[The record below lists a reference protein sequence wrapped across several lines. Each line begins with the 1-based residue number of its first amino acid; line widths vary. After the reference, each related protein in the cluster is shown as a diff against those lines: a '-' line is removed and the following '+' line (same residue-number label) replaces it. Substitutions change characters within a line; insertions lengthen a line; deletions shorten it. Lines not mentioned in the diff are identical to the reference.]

1 MSVRLLVAARLHT
14 NMRLPTLVLLVMLS
28 ACQCGERVMGS
39 GSRFVV
45 EPVSVEFGDVAAGR
59 VELKE
64 LVGRVVGRA
73 GVQLSAVSIEQGA
86 SKPFSTTLA
95 PRLVNPGDEVRFVVQ
110 YRAPSSASAD
120 VGVLVIDLDGD
131 QVRVPLSARVPASC
145 APRTS
150 CLVLESVTAECGQQ
164 PDGCGG
170 FVSCGT
176 CAIGQQCVSQRCVD
190 VARDAGL
197 AVDAG
202 QPFDAG
208 APVDAGSALDAGT
221 VVDAGVCLPTSCTAR
236 GAVCGSL
243 DDGCGATLNC
253 GACGNGASCQQNACV
268 CSGGAEQCGD
278 GVDNDCDGN
287 VDCTDSDCASVMAC
301 AQPVCTIT
309 TPEVQV
315 TAAPSNAFTAFI
327 ASVGN
332 GEWGVIAHES
342 FGNSNLRYSY
352 QRLDAQL
359 ATVGAPAPMVGMLAA
374 HKPFAAWT
382 GSEFGLA
389 WSDTRNQS
397 NDVYFTR
404 LSRTGQRMLAADVAV
419 STLPGLEFPASI
431 GWNAGAQEFGVV
443 WGDSRPPAQGNDR
456 SLFFR
461 RVNAQGQTIGAE
473 VSLTPNPMG
482 ITTDYSD
489 VVWGGSNW
497 GVVATQLR
505 NGSPYMLFHRLS
517 STGAPELNETQLN
530 AVGQGAFQPR
540 IATSPNHY
548 GVVFQEYRGTAFT
561 QSDIVFTRL
570 AKSGPASAV
579 RVPLTTSGSATL
591 PTVVWT
597 GAGWLVF
604 FADQRTGFSR
614 IWATRLDANGVRVGS
629 DELVSCMPGA
639 ASFPHASFDGTR
651 VAVVWTSNV
660 GGLSQAFV
668 KSFVP

>member
-1 MSVRLLVAARLHT
+1 MSARPLAVSLLVT
-14 NMRLPTLVLLVMLS
+14 LS
-28 ACQCGERVMGS
+28 ACQCGERVIGS

-45 EPVSVEFGDVAAGR
+45 EPGSVEFGDVGAGE

-73 GVQLSAVSIEQGA
+73 GVRLSSVSIEQSV

-110 YRAPSSASAD
+110 YTAPASSSAD

-145 APRTS
+145 SPRTS
-150 CLVLESVTAECGQQ
+150 CLVLESVTVECGQQ

-176 CAIGQQCVSQRCVD
+176 CAMGQQCVSQRCVD
-190 VARDAGL
+190 VPRDGGVV
-197 AVDAG
+197 VDAG

-208 APVDAGSALDAGT
+208 VS
-221 VVDAGVCLPTSCTAR
+221 VDAGVCFPTSCTAR

-243 DDGCGATLNC
+243 ADGCGGTLDC
-253 GACGNGASCQQNACV
+253 GTCGNGASCQQNACV

-301 AQPVCTIT
+301 AQPACTNT
-309 TPEVQV
+309 APEVQV
-315 TAAPSNAFTAFI
+315 TTAPGNAFTAFI
-327 ASVGN
+327 ATVGN
-332 GEWGVIAHES
+332 GAWGVVSHES
-342 FGNSNLRYSY
+342 FGNSNLRFSY
-352 QRLDAQL
+352 QRLNAQL
-359 ATVGAPAPMVGMLAA
+359 QTMGAAVPLQGTLAA
-374 HKPFAAWT
+374 QKPFGAWT
-382 GSEFGLA
+382 GTELGLA
-389 WSDTRNQS
+389 WSDNRNS
-397 NDVYFTR
+397 GNDVYFTR
-404 LSRTGQRMLAADVAV
+404 LSGTGQRMLAGDVPI

-431 GWNAGAQEFGVV
+431 GWNAGAQEFGVI

-456 SLFFR
+456 SLYFR
-461 RVNAQGQTIGAE
+461 RVNAQGQTVGSE
-473 VSLTPNPMG
+473 VSLTPNPTG

-489 VVWGGSNW
+489 LVWGGSNW
-497 GVVATQLR
+497 GVVATQVR
-505 NGSPYMLFHRLS
+505 NDTPYMLFHRLS

-540 IATSPNHY
+540 IAVSPNHY
-548 GVVFQEYRGTAFT
+548 GVVFQEYRGTSFA
-561 QSDIVFTRL
+561 QSDIIFTRL
-570 AKSGPASAV
+570 AKSGPANAV

-597 GAGWLVF
+597 GSGWLVF
-604 FADQRTGFSR
+604 FSDQRTGVAR
-614 IWATRLDANGVRVGS
+614 IWATRLDANGARVGS
-629 DELVSCMPGA
+629 DELISCMPGA
-639 ASFPHASFDGTR
+639 ASFPHAAFDGTR

>member
-1 MSVRLLVAARLHT
+1 MRLLPLSFV
-14 NMRLPTLVLLVMLS
+14 VMLS

-39 GSRFVV
+39 ASRFVV
-45 EPVSVEFGDVAAGR
+45 EPASVDFGDVGAGK
-59 VELKE
+59 VELRE

-73 GVQLSAVSIEQGA
+73 GVRLSSVTIEQGA

-95 PRLVNPGDEVRFVVQ
+95 PRTVNSGDEVRFVVQ
-110 YRAPSSASAD
+110 YTAPSTASAD

-145 APRTS
+145 SPRTS

-170 FVSCGT
+170 FVTCGT
-176 CAIGQQCVSQRCVD
+176 CASGQQCVSLRCVD
-190 VARDAGL
+190 VPRDAGVV
-197 AVDAG
+197 VDAG
-202 QPFDAG
+202 QP
-208 APVDAGSALDAGT
+208 LDAGIA
-221 VVDAGVCLPTSCTAR
+221 VDAGVCFPTSCTAR

-243 DDGCGATLNC
+243 SDGCGGTLNC
-253 GACGNGASCQQNACV
+253 GTCGNGASCQQNACV

-278 GVDNDCDGN
+278 SVDNDCDGN

-301 AQPVCTIT
+301 AQPSCTIT

-315 TAAPSNAFTAFI
+315 TTAPSNAFTAFI
-327 ASVGN
+327 SSVGN

-342 FGNSNLRYSY
+342 FGNSNLRFSY
-352 QRLDAQL
+352 QRLNAQL
-359 ATVGAPAPMVGMLAA
+359 QPVGAPSPMVGMLAA

-397 NDVYFTR
+397 NDVFFTR
-404 LSRTGQRMLAADVAV
+404 LSPTGQRMLAADVPV

-431 GWNAGAQEFGVV
+431 GWNAGVQEFGVV

-456 SLFFR
+456 SLYFR
-461 RVNAQGQTIGAE
+461 RVNAQGQTVGAE
-473 VSLTPNPMG
+473 VSLTPNPAG

-489 VVWGGSNW
+489 LVWGGSNW

-505 NGSPYMLFHRLS
+505 NDTPYMLFHRLS

-548 GVVFQEYRGTAFT
+548 GVVFQEYRGTAFS
-561 QSDIVFTRL
+561 QSDIIFTRL
-570 AKSGPASAV
+570 AKSGPANAV
-579 RVPLTTSGSATL
+579 RVPLTTSGSASL

-604 FADQRTGFSR
+604 FSDQRTGVAR
-614 IWATRLDANGVRVGS
+614 IWATRLDANGARVGS
-629 DELVSCMPGA
+629 DELISCLPGA

>member
-1 MSVRLLVAARLHT
+1 MRLLT
-14 NMRLPTLVLLVMLS
+14 STFLVLLS

-45 EPVSVEFGDVAAGR
+45 EPASVEFGDVGAGR

-73 GVQLSAVSIEQGA
+73 GVRLSSVSIEQGA

-95 PRLVNPGDEVRFVVQ
+95 PRLVSPGDEVRFVVQ
-110 YRAPSSASAD
+110 YTSPSGSSAD
-120 VGVLVIDLDGD
+120 VGVLVVDLDGD

-145 APRTS
+145 SPRTS

-170 FVSCGT
+170 FVTCGT
-176 CAIGQQCVSQRCVD
+176 CATGQQCASQRCVD
-190 VARDAGL
+190 VPRDAGQRIDAGVL
-197 AVDAG
+197 VDAG
-202 QPFDAG
+202 VA
-208 APVDAGSALDAGT
+208 
-221 VVDAGVCLPTSCTAR
+221 VDAGVCFPTSCTAR

-243 DDGCGATLNC
+243 SDGCGGTLNC

-287 VDCTDSDCASVMAC
+287 VDCADPDCASVMAC
-301 AQPVCTIT
+301 AQPACTIT
-309 TPEVQV
+309 APEVQV
-315 TAAPSNAFTAFI
+315 TFAPANAFTAFI
-327 ASVGN
+327 GSVGS

-359 ATVGAPAPMVGMLAA
+359 QRVGAPAPMVGMLAA

-397 NDVYFTR
+397 NDVFFTR
-404 LSRTGQRMLAADVAV
+404 LSSTGQRMLSADVPV

-431 GWNAGAQEFGVV
+431 GWNAGAQEFGVA

-456 SLFFR
+456 SLYFR

-473 VSLTPNPMG
+473 VSLTSNPTG
-482 ITTDYSD
+482 VTTDYSD
-489 VVWGGSNW
+489 LVWGGSNW

-505 NGSPYMLFHRLS
+505 NNTPYMLFHRLS
-517 STGAPELNETQLN
+517 STGAPELTETQLN

-548 GVVFQEYRGTAFT
+548 GVVFQEYRGSSFA
-561 QSDIVFTRL
+561 QSDVIFTRL
-570 AKSGPASAV
+570 SKSGPANAV

-604 FADQRTGFSR
+604 FADQRTGVSR
-614 IWATRLDANGVRVGS
+614 IWATRLDANGTRMGS

-651 VAVVWTSNV
+651 VAVVWTSSV

>member
-1 MSVRLLVAARLHT
+1 MRLLIAAF
-14 NMRLPTLVLLVMLS
+14 LVMLP

-45 EPVSVEFGDVAAGR
+45 EPASVEFGDVGVGK

-73 GVQLSAVSIEQGA
+73 GVRLSSVSIEQSA

-95 PRLVNPGDEVRFVVQ
+95 PRVANAGDEVRFVVQ
-110 YRAPSSASAD
+110 YTAPSSSSAD

-145 APRTS
+145 SPRTS
-150 CLVLESVTAECGQQ
+150 CLVLESATAMCGQQ

-170 FVSCGT
+170 FVSCV
-176 CAIGQQCVSQRCVD
+176 CAKGQQCVAQRCVD
-190 VARDAGL
+190 LPRDAGL
-197 AVDAG
+197 TVDAG
-202 QPFDAG
+202 LRLDAG
-208 APVDAGSALDAGT
+208 VTVDAGS
-221 VVDAGVCLPTSCTAR
+221 CLPTSCTAR

-243 DDGCGATLNC
+243 ADGCGGTLDC
-253 GACGNGASCQQNACV
+253 GTCGNGASCQQNACV
-268 CSGGAEQCGD
+268 CAGGAEQCGD

-287 VDCTDSDCASVMAC
+287 VDCADPDCASVMAC
-301 AQPVCTIT
+301 AQPACTIT
-309 TPEVQV
+309 APEVQV
-315 TAAPSNAFTAFI
+315 TFAPGNAFTAFI
-327 ASVGN
+327 GSVGN
-332 GEWGVIAHES
+332 GQWGVIAHES

-359 ATVGAPAPMVGMLAA
+359 QPVGAAAPMVGMLAA

-404 LSRTGQRMLAADVAV
+404 LSVAGQRMLAADVPI

-456 SLFFR
+456 SLYFR
-461 RVNAQGQTIGAE
+461 RVNAQGLTIGAE
-473 VSLTPNPMG
+473 VSLTSNPTG
-482 ITTDYSD
+482 VATDYSD
-489 VVWGGSNW
+489 LVWGGSNW
-497 GVVATQLR
+497 GLVVTQLR
-505 NGSPYMLFHRLS
+505 NDTPYMLFHRLS
-517 STGAPELNETQLN
+517 STGVPELNETQLN

-548 GVVFQEYRGTAFT
+548 GVVFQEYRGTAFA
-561 QSDIVFTRL
+561 QSDIIFTRL
-570 AKSGPASAV
+570 SKSGPANAV
-579 RVPLTTSGSATL
+579 RVPLTTSGGATL

-604 FADQRTGFSR
+604 FADQRTGVSR

-629 DELVSCMPGA
+629 DELISCMPGA

-651 VAVVWTSNV
+651 VAVVWESNV